1 MLSKI
6 HNHLSET
13 KSLLDDVE
21 SKLLESA
28 KSICDK
34 HSEWR
39 KLTLMVKLHHDPK
52 ARTNLVPNI
61 RIRENTSKIYIVW
74 VDHSYTSIK
83 RINPRWGKEVK
94 PTLQGYT
101 FKQLKKI
108 AEDWEGEKVWETEQ
122 LLSPIRDTFSDIQ
135 KMRVSL
141 KKRINK
147 LEVELTTN
155 QIEK

>member
-1 MLSKI
+1 M
-6 HNHLSET
+6 
-13 KSLLDDVE
+13 
-21 SKLLESA
+21 
-28 KSICDK
+28 
-34 HSEWR
+34 
-39 KLTLMVKLHHDPK
+39 
-52 ARTNLVPNI
+52 
-61 RIRENTSKIYIVW
+61 
-74 VDHSYTSIK
+74 
-83 RINPRWGKEVK
+83 
-94 PTLQGYT
+94 QGYT